1 MKATDYFKDQV
12 VWITGASSGIGEAL
26 VYAFALRGALL
37 IISSRNKADLEKVKE
52 NCKIPAEKIFVLPVD
67 LSQPDLIA
75 EKSGNA
81 MAQWGRIDYVIHN
94 AGIASRSLVQETEMK
109 VFRMIMETNYFGT
122 VAITRAVLPS
132 MLRNKKGHFVVISS
146 LSGKFGVP
154 KLSAYAAS
162 KHALHGFFDSLRT
175 EIAGKGIDISII
187 IPGFINTQ
195 IITRSVDGDGNVR
208 GRNLDINE
216 KGMSAEQCAQKIVAA
231 VERKKQEI
239 VIGGSEVWSVFINR
253 YFPRGFN
260 RLMGRH
266 PIKNLKKILFRK

>member
-1 MKATDYFKDQV
+1 MKAADSFNGQV

-26 VYAFALRGALL
+26 VYAFAERGAQL
-37 IISSRNKADLEKVKE
+37 IISSRNKPDLEKVKS
-52 NCKIPAEKIFVLPVD
+52 NCKVPAEKILVLAFD
-67 LSQPDLIA
+67 LSEPETIA
-75 EKSGNA
+75 AKSREA
-81 MAQWGRIDYVIHN
+81 MAACGRIDYLIHN
-94 AGIASRSLVQETEMK
+94 AGIASRSLVQETDMK
-109 VFRMIMETNYFGT
+109 VFRMVMETNYFGT

-132 MLRNKKGHFVVISS
+132 MLVNKKGHFVVISS

-175 EIAGKGIDISII
+175 EVQDQGVDISII

-195 IITRSVDGDGNVR
+195 IITRSVDGHGNIR

-216 KGMSAEQCAQKIVAA
+216 KGMSAEHCAQKIIAA
-231 VERKKQEI
+231 VEKKKQEV
-239 VIGGSEVWSVFINR
+239 VIGGSEIWSVYINR